1 MYLNSTHCMRSTN
14 DKQLFP
20 SGVENLKDK
29 KKSSALSSLNLLTI
43 YVSLKNLVKKKEMK
57 NIFSAKHFFPHQPAR
72 EN

>member
-29 KKSSALSSLNLLTI
+29 KKIFGSFELKFIDNLRFA
-43 YVSLKNLVKKKEMK
+43 KK
-57 NIFSAKHFFPHQPAR
+57 SC
-72 EN
+72 